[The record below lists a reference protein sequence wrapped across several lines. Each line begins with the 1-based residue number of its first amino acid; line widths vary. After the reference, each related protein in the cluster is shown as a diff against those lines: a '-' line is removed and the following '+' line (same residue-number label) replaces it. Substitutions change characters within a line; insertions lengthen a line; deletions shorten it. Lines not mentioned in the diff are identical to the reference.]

1 MGLHP
6 QVQFLLQMMET
17 RGFPPLEKLTVQE
30 ARQAFEASAKL
41 MCKADKTVSTED
53 RKIQGCEKEIAIRIY
68 TPDVKGETGAL
79 VYYHGG
85 GWVIGNIETHDA
97 LCHTVAAESGCI
109 VISVDYGLAP
119 ESKFPEPVEDAYL
132 AAKWTYNHA
141 VELGI
146 DPKRIAVG
154 GDSAGGNLAA
164 AVCYLANERE
174 DLAIAYQMLLYPS
187 TGFEFTESY
196 EKYSEGY
203 YLTKGTMAWFRDQY
217 LTSVEDTQSPLAAPL
232 LIPDVATKN
241 LPPAYIM
248 TAEFD
253 PLCDGGEAYAAK
265 LKDAGVAVKYVCYP
279 GMIHGF
285 LGMTSFISD
294 GKKAISEIA
303 SELKAKFTVD
313 VSHPENR

>member
-6 QVQFLLQMMET
+6 QVQFLLQMMES
-17 RGFPPLEKLTVQE
+17 RGLPPLEKLSVQE

-41 MCKADKTVSTED
+41 MSKAEKTVSTQD
-53 RKIQGCEKEIAIRIY
+53 RKIPGWEKEIAIRIY
-68 TPDVKGETGAL
+68 TPAVKGDTGAL

-132 AAKWTYNHA
+132 AAKWTFDHA
-141 VELGI
+141 DELGI
-146 DPKRIAVG
+146 DQKRIAVG

-164 AVCYLANERE
+164 AICYLALERK
-174 DLAIAYQMLLYPS
+174 DLSIAYQMLLYPS

-203 YLTKGTMAWFRDQY
+203 YLTKGTMNWFRDQY
-217 LTSVEDTQSPLAAPL
+217 LTSPEDTQSPLAAPL
-232 LIPDVATKN
+232 LIPDSATKN

-253 PLCDGGEAYAAK
+253 PLCDGGEAFAAK
-265 LKDAGVAVKYVCYP
+265 LKDAGVQVKYVCYP

-285 LGMTSFISD
+285 LGMTEFVSD
-294 GKKAISEIA
+294 GKTAIREIA